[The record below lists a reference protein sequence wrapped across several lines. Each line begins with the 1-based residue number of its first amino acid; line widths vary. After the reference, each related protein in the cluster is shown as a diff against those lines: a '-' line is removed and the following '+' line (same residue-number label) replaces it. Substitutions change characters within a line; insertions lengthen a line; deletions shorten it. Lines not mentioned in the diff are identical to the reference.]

1 MAYLMLVDDD
11 EDFARA
17 AATALEHAGHEVAI
31 HLDTD
36 GAAAALGDR
45 TPDLLVLD
53 VMFPEDAS
61 GGFTFAR
68 TIRREKPAMAHV
80 PVLLLT
86 AINTRFPLG
95 FGASDIDDVWL
106 PVDDF
111 LEKPV
116 DLDQLVAKVSAMLGQ
131 ES

>member
-1 MAYLMLVDDD
+1 MNHRAVLTTAV
-11 EDFARA
+11 FARA
-17 AATALEHAGHEVAI
+17 AAKVPEHAGHEVAI
-31 HLDTD
+31 QLDTES
-36 GAAAALGDR
+36 AAPALR
-45 TPDLLVLD
+45 ERPPDLLILD

-68 TIRREKPAMAHV
+68 TIRREEPALAKV
-80 PVLLLT
+80 PVLMLT

-95 FGASDIDDVWL
+95 FGAGDIDDVWL

-116 DLDQLVAKVSAMLGQ
+116 DLDQLVAKVSGMIGQ
-131 ES
+131 PA

>member
-17 AATALEHAGHEVAI
+17 AATALEHAGHDVTI
-31 HLDTD
+31 HLDTE
-36 GAAAALGDR
+36 GAASAMR
-45 TPDLLVLD
+45 ERPPDLLVLD

-68 TIRREKPAMAHV
+68 TIRREEPDLAHV

-86 AINTRFPLG
+86 AINTQFPLG
-95 FGASDIDDVWL
+95 FGSTDIDDVWL

-116 DLDQLVAKVSAMLGQ
+116 DLDQLVAKVSAMLG
-131 ES
+131 EAA

>member
-17 AATALEHAGHEVAI
+17 VAKALEHAGYEVAVQ
-31 HLDTD
+31 LDTD
-36 GAAAALGDR
+36 SAGAALR
-45 TPDLLVLD
+45 ERPPDLLILD

-61 GGFTFAR
+61 GGFKFAR
-68 TIRREKPAMAHV
+68 TIRREEPALANV
-80 PVLLLT
+80 PVLMLT

-131 ES
+131 QT